1 MILSQ
6 YKKGTLDRTIYYTI
20 HILYV
25 LFKLEIAITAT
36 PLTEGVLPT
45 IFPFD
50 THSEMEE
57 LGNRLY
63 FQEHSYGNIYPSS
76 YHLTH
81 FSFGRVEDLLLW
93 KSCIEKK
100 KNNQDLIST

>member
-1 MILSQ
+1 MILSHSQ

-76 YHLTH
+76 YHLV
-81 FSFGRVEDLLLW
+81 SFQNSLQFW
-93 KSCIEKK
+93 KSGGLTFVEIMH
-100 KNNQDLIST
+100 